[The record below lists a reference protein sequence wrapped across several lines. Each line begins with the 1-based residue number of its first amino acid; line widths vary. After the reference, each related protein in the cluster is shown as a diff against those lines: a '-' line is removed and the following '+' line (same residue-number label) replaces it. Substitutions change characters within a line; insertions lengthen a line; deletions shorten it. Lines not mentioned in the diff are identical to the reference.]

1 MLTRIILIIFYYS
14 FYLLFPFLGFLFWK
28 LFQNK
33 KISIEI
39 IILIIISLVLIWS
52 RFIEPSNVI
61 TRKYD
66 FSIQKENLSSKE
78 IKVLIIS
85 DLHLGAYNNDFF
97 LKRIVKKINKINPD
111 IVVIPG
117 DFSYYLNSDNIH
129 LTFSELKNI
138 KAIKFAVLGN
148 HDYGKGEKDI
158 SQKLTSNLEMIG
170 VLMLD
175 NKTKTIEINNSI
187 IRIVGLEDIWV
198 GSPNYS
204 ILEKNNFD
212 EQIDLSLLIAHNPD
226 TIYNIKDYC
235 SVEKECFKSDLMI
248 SGHTHAGQIRLP
260 WFYKYVIPSAH
271 GFNKGFYNVFETD
284 IFVTPGIGNVVL
296 PLRLFNFPEISL
308 INLKY

>member
-14 FYLLFPFLGFLFWK
+14 FYLLFPFLGFLLWK
-28 LFQNK
+28 LFQSK

-39 IILIIISLVLIWS
+39 IILIVISLVLIWS
-52 RFIEPSNVI
+52 RFIEPSNII
-61 TRKYD
+61 TKKYD
-66 FSIQKENLSSKE
+66 FSSQRKDVLTKDL
-78 IKVLIIS
+78 KVAIIS

-111 IVVIPG
+111 IVIIPG
-117 DFSYYLNSDNIH
+117 DFSYYLDDNNIYA
-129 LTFSELKNI
+129 TFFELKNI
-138 KAIKFAVLGN
+138 KAIKLAVLGN
-148 HDYGKGEKDI
+148 HDYGKGERDI
-158 SQKLTSNLEMIG
+158 SQKLTSNLEMMGI
-170 VLMLD
+170 LMMD

-198 GSPNYS
+198 GLPDYS
-204 ILEKNNFD
+204 ILENNNFD

-226 TIYNIKDYC
+226 TIYDIKNYC
-235 SVEKECFKSDLMI
+235 SEEKKCFQSDLMI

-260 WFYKYVIPSAH
+260 WLYKSIIPSSY
-271 GFNKGFYNVFETD
+271 GFDKGFYNIFETD